1 LNIEKEKMKTI
12 GLIGGMSWESAITY
26 YEILNKEV
34 IKALGC
40 AETGM
45 LISKKDSALPARD
58 TTIIHTKD
66 AVKPALE

>member
-1 LNIEKEKMKTI
+1 MKTI
-12 GLIGGMSWESAITY
+12 GSISGMSWESAITY

-34 IKALGC
+34 ITTLGC
-40 AETGM
+40 AEIGM

>member
-1 LNIEKEKMKTI
+1 MKTI

-34 IKALGC
+34 IKAFGC
-40 AETGM
+40 AEIGM
-45 LISKKDSALPARD
+45 LFSQKDSALPARD